1 MAMIASEATG
11 TEKGETEEK
20 GSHHVVFL
28 VEFYATAADL
38 SSHDVCAG
46 QIIQEIPKG
55 QGAVR
60 SQHHGR
66 GGNSKNHTTR
76 LGASHGREGDG
87 WQRPAREAN
96 KGTRQSGENIIVYH
110 SVFK

>member
-1 MAMIASEATG
+1 MAMIASESTR
-11 TEKGETEEK
+11 TKKGEAEEK
-20 GSHHVVFL
+20 RSHHVVFL
-28 VEFYATAADL
+28 IEFYATAADL

-76 LGASHGREGDG
+76 HGAHYG
-87 WQRPAREAN
+87 
-96 KGTRQSGENIIVYH
+96 
-110 SVFK
+110 

>member
-1 MAMIASEATG
+1 MAMIASESIRTK
-11 TEKGETEEK
+11 KGEAEEK
-20 GSHHVVFL
+20 RSHHVAFL
-28 VEFYATAADL
+28 IASCATAADL

-66 GGNSKNHTTR
+66 GGNNRDIET
-76 LGASHGREGDG
+76 
-87 WQRPAREAN
+87 
-96 KGTRQSGENIIVYH
+96 
-110 SVFK
+110 